1 LSGLVPI
8 VHSFSCFLSTRPNEQ
23 IYNNATEGTKIVYVG
38 GLSGVLPAAPG
49 HSHQSIREVS
59 SAGGIPGLVMVAP
72 SCAAEVGPLLDWCL
86 EKHDGPSF
94 LRLASLPTEIRYVLP
109 EGYEP
114 ELGHGV
120 VLRDGSDVVLVG
132 AGPTVLAQAYGAA
145 GLLAEDGVSA
155 CVVNLPWLNQ
165 VDAGWLRSTIAG
177 KRLLV
182 TLDDHYVGGG
192 QGEKVLAALAGS
204 ASPIRIVQLGI
215 RKKPPSGRPAEVLDR
230 VGLSSAHIAR
240 TVLKALKD

>member
-1 LSGLVPI
+1 
-8 VHSFSCFLSTRPNEQ
+8 
-23 IYNNATEGTKIVYVG
+23 
-38 GLSGVLPAAPG
+38 
-49 HSHQSIREVS
+49 
-59 SAGGIPGLVMVAP
+59 
-72 SCAAEVGPLLDWCL
+72 
-86 EKHDGPSF
+86 
-94 LRLASLPTEIRYVLP
+94 
-109 EGYEP
+109 
-114 ELGHGV
+114 
-120 VLRDGSDVVLVG
+120 
-132 AGPTVLAQAYGAA
+132 VLAQAFGAA

-240 TVLKALKD
+240 TVLNALKD